1 MNINDIT
8 FSDVSNDTRTLKKG
22 GVFVCTHGSG
32 VDRHTLAK
40 LADKTASYI
49 VCERY
54 LDVKT
59 PQIIV
64 PDANSAFAYLSAK
77 LYDNPSEKFNLIGIT
92 GTNGKT
98 TTTYLL
104 KSIIEEAGHKVGLIG
119 TNCVYIGSVKL
130 PTQNTTP
137 DAKTLQGLFAKMAEN
152 KCDTV
157 IMEVSSHALA
167 LGRVDYTDFNIAGF
181 TNLTQDHM
189 DFHKDMQD
197 YFEAKKRLFGM
208 SKTSVFN
215 VDDEWGVKLFD
226 EYHGSTVSVNN
237 FTNIDLQPNK
247 TSFEYKG
254 KKITCKAVGRFN
266 LQNIALAIGLAEK
279 DGISLDNIIAG
290 LKKFKPVSGRMEI
303 LDTHTPYTVII
314 DYAHTPDGIEKVLKT
329 SREFTKGRL
338 ISLFGCGGDRDKTK
352 RPIMGKLASELSD
365 LAVVTSDNPRTEDPI
380 TIINEILTGV
390 GENKKVIIDRREAI
404 KWALNNAKPDDV
416 LVLCGKGH
424 EDYQIIGTTKY
435 HFDEHEI
442 VKELLS

>member
-1 MNINDIT
+1 MNINNIKFT
-8 FSDVSNDTRTLKKG
+8 DVSNDTRTLKKG

-32 VDRHTLAK
+32 VDRHTLAME
-40 LADKTASYI
+40 ADKKANYI

-77 LYDNPSEKFNLIGIT
+77 QYDNPSQKFNLIGIT

-104 KSIIEEAGHKVGLIG
+104 KSILEVAGQKVGLIG
-119 TNCVYIGSVKL
+119 TNCIYIGSLKL

-137 DAKTLQGLFAKMAEN
+137 NSKTLQELFAKMADS

-167 LGRVDYTDFNIAGF
+167 LGRVDYTDFDLAGF
-181 TNLTQDHM
+181 TNLTQDHL
-189 DFHKDMQD
+189 DFHKNMQE
-197 YFEAKKRLFGM
+197 YFQAKKRLFDM
-208 SKTSVFN
+208 AKSCVFN
-215 VDDEWGVKLFD
+215 IDDEWGVKLFD
-226 EYHGSTVSVNN
+226 EYAGKTVSVNDFN
-237 FTNIDLQPNK
+237 NVKLQANK
-247 TSFEYKG
+247 TSFEYKN
-254 KKITCKAVGRFN
+254 KTINCKAVGRFN
-266 LQNIALAIGLAEK
+266 LQNISLAIGLAEAN
-279 DGISLDNIIAG
+279 GIDLDIIATG
-290 LKKFKPVSGRMEI
+290 LANFTPVSGRMEI
-303 LDTHTPYTVII
+303 LDTSTPYTVII

-338 ISLFGCGGDRDKTK
+338 ISLFGCGGDRDRTK

-365 LAVVTSDNPRTEDPI
+365 LAIVTSDNPRTEDPI
-380 TIINEILTGV
+380 AIINEILTAV
-390 GENKKVIIDRREAI
+390 GENKKVITDRREAI
-404 KWALNNAKPDDV
+404 KWALNNAKQDDV
-416 LVLCGKGH
+416 IVLCGKGH
-424 EDYQIIGTTKY
+424 EDYQIIGTTKF

-442 VKELLS
+442 VKEILS